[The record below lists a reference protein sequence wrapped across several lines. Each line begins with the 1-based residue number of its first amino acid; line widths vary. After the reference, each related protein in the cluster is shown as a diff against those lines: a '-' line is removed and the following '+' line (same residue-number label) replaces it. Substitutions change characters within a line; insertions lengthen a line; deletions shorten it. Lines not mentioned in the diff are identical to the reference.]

1 MSNSEGY
8 IAEMANIIGG
18 FEDVIKCLH
27 HEPEG
32 SVEYRTSE
40 LAQESIS
47 QAKEVKQPL
56 GFITLTESIESIL
69 CQNLVELRA

>member
-32 SVEYRTSE
+32 SVEYSVSE

-47 QAKEVKQPL
+47 QAKEVIIMVAAL
-56 GFITLTESIESIL
+56 G
-69 CQNLVELRA
+69 VHYVD